1 MQAVIADTFAAFR
14 STLALLKASRKAA
27 RIRRLLA
34 EAARAFNDL
43 HTYPRGIRGGR
54 WMCPEC
60 NHVHESGECSVWTGL
75 QYPACCSRPAGHRLD
90 EGIKVGGLP
99 A

>member
-1 MQAVIADTFAAFR
+1 MQAVIADTFAALR
-14 STLALLKASRKAA
+14 STLALMRGQAKVARRK
-27 RIRRLLA
+27 RLHA

-60 NHVHESGECSVWTGL
+60 NRVHESGECSVWTGL
-75 QYPACCSRPAGHRLD
+75 QYPACCSRREGHRLD
-90 EGIKVGGLP
+90 EGIKVGGLG
-99 A
+99 

>member
-1 MQAVIADTFAAFR
+1 MSDYLAAVR
-14 STLALLKASRKAA
+14 STIMLLKAQHKAA
-27 RIRRLLA
+27 RLKRRHA

-60 NHVHESGECSVWTGL
+60 NRVHESGECTVWTGL
-75 QYPACCSRPAGHRLD
+75 QYPACCSRREGHRLD
-90 EGIKVGGLP
+90 EGIKVGGH